1 MENYWI
7 KEEWLDLEVV
17 DEVRD
22 ELYRFATSEHRAPT
36 LQERRWLHMRRD
48 CNRLAIPCREY
59 AMAAAKDGLNERI
72 ERAASDTRVF
82 EFVTEGD
89 AYRVCIEVTAI
100 PEEEPEV
107 AIKMEDQNGDGVPHG
122 HIIFPGTDVSVETGD
137 DGWQT
142 IPYADYAKYIQ
153 TIMRLQCSI
162 ASGEPMDLTM
172 L

>member
-1 MENYWI
+1 MKNYWI

-22 ELYRFATSEHRAPT
+22 ELYRFATCEHRAPT

-48 CNRLAIPCREY
+48 CKRLAMPRQEY
-59 AMAAAKDGLNERI
+59 AMAAAKDGFNERI
-72 ERAASDTRVF
+72 ERAAADTQVF
-82 EFVTEGD
+82 DFVSERD
-89 AYRVCIEVTAI
+89 AYRVTIEVTAV
-100 PEEEPEV
+100 PNEEPEV
-107 AIKMEDQNGDGVPHG
+107 AVKMEDQNGNGVPHG
-122 HIIFPGTDVSVETGD
+122 RVIFPGTDVSVETDD

-153 TIMRLQCSI
+153 AVMRLQCSTP
-162 ASGEPMDLTM
+162 SGEPMDLTM